1 MQTHVKQIANQ
12 WHGVL
17 VAPIVSLFVILSRSL
32 GWMQPLELAALDLF
46 FKLRPPA
53 ITDERIAIVGI
64 TERDI
69 ENLRGWPT
77 NDWILA
83 RAIDKI
89 KSQQPEVIG
98 LDIYRN
104 RSIAPGRQK
113 LEQIFRSTPNLIGVE
128 KVIDPSIPPVPT
140 LKSLNQSS
148 SSDVVLDPDGVLRR
162 TILFPIPGRNIQS
175 LGLAV
180 ALIYLQSQKVSPQ
193 MAEGGSLSLGAA
205 VFQPFESSDGGYVNA
220 DAGGYQILLDFR
232 GVSFKT
238 VSLTDVLHERVP
250 KSLFRDRIVLI
261 GNVASSSNDAFLT
274 PYSRRKGRPPV
285 LISGVEI
292 QANLASQVIDTALG
306 RRPTMRVWNDTAESI
321 GVLASCA
328 IVGVLS
334 WLYRANSSTV
344 RFFGATSAITATA
357 TAIVAIG
364 GYALFLGGW
373 WIPVV
378 PSIVG
383 IIGTAFCLTIYVPVC
398 NLQKATTESTVLRSR
413 LESTQSLLEAK
424 TARNNSLQEQS
435 RTPSLENPVPSQ
447 LEEGRQRLKERYR
460 QDRQR

>member
-17 VAPIVSLFVILSRSL
+17 VAPIIALFVILSRSL
-32 GWMQPLELAALDLF
+32 GWMQPLELATLDLF

-83 RAIDKI
+83 RAIEKI
-89 KSQQPEVIG
+89 KSQQPQVIG

-104 RSIAPGRQK
+104 RSIPPGRQK
-113 LEQIFRSTPNLIGVE
+113 LEQIFRSTPNSIGVE
-128 KVIDPSIPPVPT
+128 KVIAPSIPPVPT

-148 SSDVVLDPDGVLRR
+148 SSDVVLDSDGVLRR
-162 TILFPIPGRNIQS
+162 AILFPIPGKNIQS

-193 MAEGGSLSLGAA
+193 MAEDGSLSLGAA
-205 VFQPFESSDGGYVNA
+205 SFQPFESGDGGYINA

-232 GVSFKT
+232 GTSFKT
-238 VSLTDVLHERVP
+238 VSLTDVLHDRVP
-250 KSLFRDRIVLI
+250 KTLFRDRIVLI
-261 GNVASSSNDAFLT
+261 GNVAPSSNDAFLT
-274 PYSRRKGRPPV
+274 PYSRGGRPPILV
-285 LISGVEI
+285 SGVEI

-306 RRPTMRVWNDTAESI
+306 RRPIMRVWNDTAESLGI
-321 GVLASCA
+321 LVSSA

-344 RFFGATSAITATA
+344 RFFVATSAITATA
-357 TAIVAIG
+357 TAVVAFG
-364 GYALFLGGW
+364 GYALFLSGW

-378 PSIVG
+378 PFILAA
-383 IIGTAFCLTIYVPVC
+383 IGTAFCLMIYIPVS
-398 NLQKATTESTVLRSR
+398 NLHKAITESAVLRSR

-424 TARNNSLQEQS
+424 TAQNNSLQERSQ
-435 RTPSLENPVPSQ
+435 TPSLENPVPSQ
-447 LEEGRQRLKERYR
+447 LEESRQRLKERYKR
-460 QDRQR
+460 DRQR